1 MSTGMHTPKSDLRG
15 GIGWMVFGLAVLG
28 ESLRMERFTS
38 MGGTLY
44 TMPGL
49 VPGLFGGLLVVLGG
63 ALAWRSRRLMQAGD
77 RGTADPLLNRR
88 IATMLAITL
97 AYSVGMI
104 GHVPFVP
111 ATWLYVAAFTWLF
124 APPETGPVRRL
135 LAALASGALTAAA
148 IVLVFEQLFLVRL
161 P

>member
-15 GIGWMVFGLAVLG
+15 GVGWMVFGLAVLA

-63 ALAWRSRRLMQAGD
+63 ALAWRSRRRMQAGD
-77 RGTADPLLNRR
+77 RGTADPLVNRR
-88 IATMLAITL
+88 IVTMLAITL

-124 APPETGPVRRL
+124 APQETGPVRRL
-135 LAALASGALTAAA
+135 LAALASGALTASA

>member
-1 MSTGMHTPKSDLRG
+1 MSTGMHSPKSDLRG
-15 GIGWMVFGLAVLG
+15 GVGWMVFGLAVLA

-63 ALAWRSRRLMQAGD
+63 ALAWRSRRRMQAGD
-77 RGTADPLLNRR
+77 RGTADPLVNRR
-88 IATMLAITL
+88 IVTMLAITL

-124 APPETGPVRRL
+124 APQETGPVRRL
-135 LAALASGALTAAA
+135 LAALASGALTASA